1 VKASELKALLDSLP
15 PDSDPEIVMGEE
27 WLPERLI
34 NTHVDNEFIFLEFD
48 NAPEEGQGEEE
59 GRGFVE
65 HEIDLIR
72 QQIEILLREEDK
84 GIKTKAEVLLTLLVM
99 AHERTSSEFI
109 EMIEPFSTD
118 EDF

>member
-1 VKASELKALLDSLP
+1 MKASELKALLDSLP

-65 HEIDLIR
+65 HEIELIR